1 MKIPDVPNQAPE
13 ISKNSAY
20 QAASVTFGTA
30 VTLCVVSSLITLVL
44 SIFLPP
50 IAAKHGLSL
59 AGTVTSSN
67 QVVAL
72 DFERLLTAG
81 LQSAL
86 ANPIPASEMEQQA
99 SKFQAEI
106 ARILKRYNEKGVLV
120 INQKAMIA
128 VPASVDITDKVI
140 RDLGLAP

>member
-1 MKIPDVPNQAPE
+1 
-13 ISKNSAY
+13 
-20 QAASVTFGTA
+20 
-30 VTLCVVSSLITLVL
+30 
-44 SIFLPP
+44 
-50 IAAKHGLSL
+50 
-59 AGTVTSSN
+59 
-67 QVVAL
+67 
-72 DFERLLTAG
+72 
-81 LQSAL
+81 
-86 ANPIPASEMEQQA
+86 MEQQA

>member
-1 MKIPDVPNQAPE
+1 
-13 ISKNSAY
+13 
-20 QAASVTFGTA
+20 
-30 VTLCVVSSLITLVL
+30 LR
-44 SIFLPP
+44 
-50 IAAKHGLSL
+50 HGLSL